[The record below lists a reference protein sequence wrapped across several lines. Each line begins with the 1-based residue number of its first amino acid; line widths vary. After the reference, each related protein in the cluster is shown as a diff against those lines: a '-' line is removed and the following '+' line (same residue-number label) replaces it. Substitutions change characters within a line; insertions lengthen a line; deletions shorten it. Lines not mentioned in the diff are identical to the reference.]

1 MFLSA
6 NNNVRNANNNFMITN
21 RVSNTFEAINSLEAI
36 YPQVQSNAILELTNK
51 KATNPNNIN
60 AESQRNTLIMVLWVS
75 LVFCSGRFTSA
86 IANMM
91 LLLMQNSPYN
101 WWASAINYFFMAL
114 VYSSSILVYM
124 RTNKMFRKKFYKIFF
139 RKDIK

>member
-1 MFLSA
+1 M
-6 NNNVRNANNNFMITN
+6 NTN

-36 YPQVQSNAILELTNK
+36 YPQVVLIGGLTNK

-101 WWASAINYFFMAL
+101 WWASAINYFFMSL

-124 RTNKMFRKKFYKIFF
+124 RTNKMFRKKFYKIFL